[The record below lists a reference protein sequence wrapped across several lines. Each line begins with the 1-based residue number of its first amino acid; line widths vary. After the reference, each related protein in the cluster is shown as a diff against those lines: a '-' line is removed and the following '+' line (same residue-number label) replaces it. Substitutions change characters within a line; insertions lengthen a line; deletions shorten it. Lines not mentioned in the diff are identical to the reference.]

1 MAKRRTARLIF
12 DIESA
17 ADGDLIAKIRYPGEK
32 LSPAEAVKRYRAELL
47 EHNGKDFIPYTFQL
61 PVSLVVATVADDYS
75 LIDLVALDEELS
87 RPYEI
92 VRLFWEGWR
101 KNDQPQLVSFNGRGF
116 DMPLLEVCAFRYGLG
131 IPEWIAEN
139 ARSFE
144 QPRNRFNS
152 AAHLDLHEFLTNNG
166 ASRFV
171 GGLSLAAN
179 LIGKPGK
186 LDVKL
191 SDDKSY
197 AKIIAE
203 PLEKGYG
210 LTLGNSLRRILLSS
224 IRGAAVTSIQID
236 GVLHEF
242 TSIKGVR
249 EDVTDI
255 VLNVKSL
262 ALKSNSEGTKKL
274 ILDAKGP
281 GEIKASD
288 ITQVADVEILNP
300 DLVICNLDENT
311 NFHME
316 MNVST
321 GKGYVP
327 ADLNKPEE
335 PPLGLIAIDSL
346 YSPVKKVSYS
356 ISTAREGKALDY
368 DKLIME
374 VETNGSI
381 SAEDAVAYSARIFQ
395 DQLKMFVNF
404 DEPVE
409 APVKEV
415 STEPEFNK
423 NLLRKVDELELSVR
437 SMNCLK
443 NDNIIYIGDLVQK
456 SEGEMLRTP
465 NFGRKSL
472 NEIKEVLTGMSLYL
486 GMEIP
491 NWPPD
496 NIAEMSKKLEEQI

>member
-1 MAKRRTARLIF
+1 MENTEVNIKNW
-12 DIESA
+12 
-17 ADGDLIAKIRYPGEK
+17 K
-32 LSPAEAVKRYRAELL
+32 
-47 EHNGKDFIPYTFQL
+47 
-61 PVSLVVATVADDYS
+61 S
-75 LIDLVALDEELS
+75 LI
-87 RPYEI
+87 
-92 VRLFWEGWR
+92 
-101 KNDQPQLVSFNGRGF
+101 
-116 DMPLLEVCAFRYGLG
+116 
-131 IPEWIAEN
+131 
-139 ARSFE
+139 
-144 QPRNRFNS
+144 
-152 AAHLDLHEFLTNNG
+152 
-166 ASRFV
+166 
-171 GGLSLAAN
+171 
-179 LIGKPGK
+179 KPGK
-186 LDVKL
+186 LDVNL

-197 AKIIAE
+197 ARVIAE

-224 IRGAAVTSIQID
+224 IRGTAVTAIQID

-262 ALKSNSEGTKKL
+262 ALKSNSEGPKKL
-274 ILDAKGP
+274 ILDVKGP
-281 GEIKASD
+281 GVIKASN
-288 ITQVADVEILNP
+288 ITQVNEIEILNP

-311 NFHME
+311 HFHME
-316 MNVST
+316 MTVGN
-321 GKGYVP
+321 GKGYVS
-327 ADLNKPEE
+327 ADFNKPEE
-335 PPLGLIAIDSL
+335 PPLGLIPIDSL
-346 YSPVKKVSYS
+346 FSPVKKVSYS
-356 ISTAREGKALDY
+356 VSTAREGKALDY
-368 DKLIME
+368 DKLTME

-381 SAEDAVAYSARIFQ
+381 SAEDALAYSARIFQ
-395 DQLKMFVNF
+395 DQLSMFVNF
-404 DEPVE
+404 DEPQ
-409 APVKEV
+409 EV
-415 STEPEFNK
+415 TITETPKEPEFNR

-496 NIAEMSKKLEEQI
+496 NIAELSKKLEEAI

>member
-1 MAKRRTARLIF
+1 MENTEVNIKNW
-12 DIESA
+12 
-17 ADGDLIAKIRYPGEK
+17 K
-32 LSPAEAVKRYRAELL
+32 
-47 EHNGKDFIPYTFQL
+47 
-61 PVSLVVATVADDYS
+61 S
-75 LIDLVALDEELS
+75 LI
-87 RPYEI
+87 
-92 VRLFWEGWR
+92 
-101 KNDQPQLVSFNGRGF
+101 
-116 DMPLLEVCAFRYGLG
+116 
-131 IPEWIAEN
+131 
-139 ARSFE
+139 
-144 QPRNRFNS
+144 
-152 AAHLDLHEFLTNNG
+152 
-166 ASRFV
+166 
-171 GGLSLAAN
+171 
-179 LIGKPGK
+179 KPAK

-191 SDDKSY
+191 NDDKSY
-197 AKIIAE
+197 AKFTVE

-224 IRGAAVTSIQID
+224 IRGAAVTAIQID

-242 TSIKGVR
+242 SSIKGIR

-255 VLNVKSL
+255 ILNVKSL
-262 ALKSNSEGTKKL
+262 ALKSNSEGNKKL

-281 GEIKASD
+281 GEIKASN
-288 ITQVADVEILNP
+288 IEKIADVEILNP

-316 MNVST
+316 MTVGN

-327 ADLNKPEE
+327 AEINKPDE
-335 PPLGLIAIDSL
+335 PPLGLIPIDSL
-346 YSPVKKVSYS
+346 FSPVKQVSYS

-368 DKLIME
+368 DKLTME
-374 VETNGSI
+374 IQTNGSI
-381 SAEDAVAYSARIFQ
+381 SADDAVAYAARIFQ
-395 DQLKMFVNF
+395 DQLSMFINF
-404 DEPVE
+404 DEPQEIIVRE
-409 APVKEV
+409 KP
-415 STEPEFNK
+415 TEPEFNK

-472 NEIKEVLTGMSLYL
+472 NEIKEVLQGMSLYL

-496 NIAEMSKKLEEQI
+496 NIAELSKKLEEQI